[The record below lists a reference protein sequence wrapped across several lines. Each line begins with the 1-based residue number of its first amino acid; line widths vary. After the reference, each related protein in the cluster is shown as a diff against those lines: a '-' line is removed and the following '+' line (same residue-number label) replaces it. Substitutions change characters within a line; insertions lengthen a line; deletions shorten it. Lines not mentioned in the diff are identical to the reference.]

1 MSSSA
6 GPSRVSRPRR
16 SSEATSNGSTAS
28 STGTDDGARTAVSGE
43 VLMSGDGGVMAP
55 YLGFPVRIRKGEFVL
70 GNADLLPSPLV
81 GEGAFAQRRRMRG
94 LYPRR
99 QTPHPSPHFVRRHP
113 KSELRSSRLP
123 QGERGSQRYFP
134 PSFAAGGSAFFF
146 ESSA

>member
-99 QTPHPSPHFVRRHP
+99 QTPHPSRIRFAH
-113 KSELRSSRLP
+113 SSHLLP
-123 QGERGSQRYFP
+123 QGEKGKVRHARSNP
-134 PSFAAGGSAFFF
+134 PHHHPK
-146 ESSA
+146 